1 VKLKDLLSEV
11 PGLNKRLVYYLESQG
26 YIHPIQV
33 HKLRI
38 SRRDY
43 GTDDLRRVK
52 QFWTY
57 YQRGLSVRSAVESA
71 ARAEQSV
78 IVALL
83 PVPYRSR
90 RRALAMLREFERVQE
105 AAVVYG
111 ETGDL
116 IVWMKAADE
125 HDIYSVLDRVFET
138 ASVTGVPRIWRIAD
152 ERERTRPSGQSG
164 GMPPEKEAAVLAY
177 VLIKAPP
184 KQVGDVVEKLRNF
197 PGIVEACALYGES
210 DVIAKIIVP
219 RQDELDDLVMNQIQ
233 SLPAVESTRT
243 FIAVGG
249 MHWERAVAEM
259 GGERCILPSGH
270 HLPS

>member
-1 VKLKDLLSEV
+1 MELKDLLSEI

-26 YIHPIQV
+26 FIQPTQV
-33 HKLRI
+33 RKLRI
-38 SRRDY
+38 NRRDY
-43 GTDDLRRVK
+43 GIEDLQRVK

-57 YQRGLSVRSAVESA
+57 YARGHSVRSAMESA

-78 IVALL
+78 VIALL
-83 PVPYRSR
+83 PVAYRNR
-90 RRALAMLREFERVQE
+90 QRTLEVLREFARVRE

-125 HDIYSVLDRVFET
+125 HDVYGVLDRVFET
-138 ASVTGVPRIWRIAD
+138 ASVIGVPRLWRVVDDCEQVRSSPHAA
-152 ERERTRPSGQSG
+152 ELS
-164 GMPPEKEAAVLAY
+164 PEKEKQVLAY

-184 KQVGDVVEKLRNF
+184 KQVGDVVEKLRKF
-197 PGIVEACALYGES
+197 SGIVEACALYGES
-210 DVIAKIIVP
+210 DVIAKIIVA
-219 RQDELDDLVMNQIQ
+219 RQDDLDNLVMNQIQ

-249 MHWERAVAEM
+249 MHWERAAAEV
-259 GGERCILPSGH
+259 GGS
-270 HLPS
+270 